1 MARCFFHAKKEL
13 SDVPN
18 EENLKPVQNESEA
31 RALGKKGGVKS
42 GEARRKKKALRESME
57 ALLVATLKD
66 DELIKKF
73 AKFGFKKGMT
83 MQEAIAAA
91 MINQAAKGN
100 VKAYVAIKDTVEP
113 KDGEAEQ
120 NDEARHITVEFV

>member
-1 MARCFFHAKKEL
+1 M
-13 SDVPN
+13 PN

-57 ALLVATLKD
+57 ALLVATLTD